1 MKEHQFNDQL
11 NNKINPL
18 YFYFPKW
25 HETLELGN
33 LNLESNLISEKKDR
47 PIVILGYNPENMII
61 SPGEGTMTETKLEG
75 KVANFTR
82 LDVKTGDGRA
92 FQVFILGFEYKTS
105 IKSSSNAN
113 TNINSNP
120 NNNNNN
126 VKTNNEEETLKSH
139 AKI

>member
-25 HETLELGN
+25 HETLVLEN

-47 PIVILGYNPENMII
+47 PIVILGYNPDNMII
-61 SPGEGTMTETKLEG
+61 SAGEGSMSETKLEG
-75 KVANFTR
+75 KEANFTR

-105 IKSSSNAN
+105 SNAN
-113 TNINSNP
+113 INTNPNSN
-120 NNNNNN
+120 NNKNNA
-126 VKTNNEEETLKSH
+126 KTNNEQETLKSQ
-139 AKI
+139 AIIQ